1 MSDYS
6 FIANAHPSFIDSM
19 YQRFQENP
27 ESVEE
32 GWRTFFSG
40 FDYADGA
47 IANGNGNGTTAVT
60 TPATNGHAKDEFDD
74 KEFRVLS
81 LIKAYRNRGH
91 LQSTTNPIRQRKNR
105 HPKLDISDFN
115 LTEADLDTVFQ
126 ASKEAGL
133 AGKTLRELIAHLNKV
148 YCGNIGFEYH
158 HIQDREK
165 RRWIRAKIERHH
177 PDNSYDIGMNKKKRI
192 LKKLNGAVIFERFL
206 HTKYVGQKRFSLEG
220 GESAIV
226 ALDSAI
232 SRAAEEGVEE
242 IIIGMAHRG
251 RLNVLANIMGK
262 TYEHIFN
269 EFEGTAVPDLS
280 FGDGDVKYHLGYSS
294 IVETISGKKVH
305 LKLVPNPSHLESV
318 NTVVEGFSRAKADVL
333 YQSDY

>member
-19 YQRFQENP
+19 YQRYQENP

-40 FDYADGA
+40 FDYADGS
-47 IANGNGNGTTAVT
+47 ISEGNGVAQLAKQNGEG
-60 TPATNGHAKDEFDD
+60 ATGVFNR
-74 KEFRVLS
+74 KEFQVLS
-81 LIKAYRNRGH
+81 LIKGYRNRGH
-91 LQSTTNPIRQRKNR
+91 LLSTTNPIRQRKDRN
-105 HPKLDISDFN
+105 PKLSIADFG
-115 LTEADLDTVFQ
+115 LSEADLDTVFN
-126 ASKEAGL
+126 
-133 AGKTLRELIAHLNKV
+133 AGKESRLDSKTLKDIVAYLKKV

-158 HIQDREK
+158 HIEDREK
-165 RRWIRAKIERHH
+165 RRWIRAKIEKHH
-177 PDNSYDIGMNKKKRI
+177 PDNSYDIGIEKKKWI
-192 LKKLNGAVIFERFL
+192 LEKLNGAVIFERFL

-226 ALDSAI
+226 ALDGMI

-242 IIIGMAHRG
+242 IVIGMAHRG

-262 TYEHIFN
+262 TYEGIFN

-280 FGDGDVKYHLGYSS
+280 FGDGDVK
-294 IVETISGKKVH
+294 ISFRLFFHCRNDFWQKSPFEISTKPLSFRIGEYRCRRLCQSK
-305 LKLVPNPSHLESV
+305 
-318 NTVVEGFSRAKADVL
+318 SRCFI
-333 YQSDY
+333 